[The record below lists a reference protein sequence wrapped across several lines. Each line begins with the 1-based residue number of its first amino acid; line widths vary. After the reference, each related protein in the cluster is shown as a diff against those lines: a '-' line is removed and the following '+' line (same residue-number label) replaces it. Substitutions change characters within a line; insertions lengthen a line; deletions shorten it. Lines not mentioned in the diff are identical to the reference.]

1 MPTNW
6 DAVTIG
12 IAVLVGLNCLVSLR
26 VGFVKGLTAIQKTL
40 QIAIVWLIPLLG
52 AIGIWLFHRT
62 DNEPKGLS
70 EPPFGGG
77 AHDGMPGGVQ

>member
-12 IAVLVGLNCLVSLR
+12 LAVLVGLNCLVSLR
-26 VGFVKGLTAIQKTL
+26 VGLAKGFTAIQKIL
-40 QIAIVWLIPLLG
+40 QITIIWVVPLLG

-62 DNEPKGLS
+62 DSEPKGPS